1 MKWAK
6 DLFPICRSLTG
17 AGVRQ
22 TLKYLKKI
30 VPEIKLKNVKSGQK
44 VFDWK
49 IPLEWNVKDAYI
61 LNLKSKKKFAEF
73 KKNNLHL
80 MGYSQPVNKIVKFN
94 ELKKKIFSNKK
105 YPNQIPYMT
114 SYYEKK
120 WGFCL
125 SYNQLNKLPKGDYKV
140 HVNSTLRK
148 GKMDYGEVLIKGKS
162 KREIFFSTYICH
174 PSLANNELS
183 GPLLTTFLISQIKKN
198 FKKTK
203 FSYRFIFIPETI
215 GAIAYIKKNLK
226 VLRKNMLAGYVISCV
241 GDDRNYSH
249 VESRM
254 GNTLADQSLEASFIG
269 LKNSKKYS
277 FLKRGSDE
285 RQYCSPGIDLPVA
298 GFCRTRYGDYPEYH
312 SSADNLNLIN
322 KNGFKGS
329 YDIMMN
335 IIKSFEL
342 GLYPINIIKCEPML
356 SKRNLYHLTTDK
368 KNIGKA
374 PMGSDIPLEYGVERR
389 MNVLAY
395 SDGQHSIFEIAKKIN
410 EPLKEVIKE
419 IKVLSSNNLIKFD
432 KLK

>member
-17 AGVRQ
+17 SGVRQ

-94 ELKKKIFSNKK
+94 ELKNKIFSNKR

-342 GLYPINIIKCEPML
+342 GLYPINIIKCE
-356 SKRNLYHLTTDK
+356 LTF
-368 KNIGKA
+368 NYIN
-374 PMGSDIPLEYGVERR
+374 GV
-389 MNVLAY
+389 
-395 SDGQHSIFEIAKKIN
+395 
-410 EPLKEVIKE
+410 
-419 IKVLSSNNLIKFD
+419 
-432 KLK
+432 